1 MARIKDIGI
10 ACLILIPFLVTM
22 LIFERDETETI
33 IGTSL
38 FAIGI
43 ILYRFLNLKIIG
55 VLVIIVGFYFVFFL
69 NPDYNTSRYSFI
81 MKEINPICIRYHL
94 MLKNRIK
101 SAFDSLIQFKHFHII
116 EELFYWTCVVIWLL
130 VLIWVM
136 LQLASNMFSF
146 CFSLIVPIGTFVF
159 SYLVHGWNQK

>member
-43 ILYRFLNLKIIG
+43 ILYRFLN
-55 VLVIIVGFYFVFFL
+55 
-69 NPDYNTSRYSFI
+69 
-81 MKEINPICIRYHL
+81 
-94 MLKNRIK
+94 
-101 SAFDSLIQFKHFHII
+101 FK
-116 EELFYWTCVVIWLL
+116 LL
-130 VLIWVM
+130 V
-136 LQLASNMFSF
+136 F
-146 CFSLIVPIGTFVF
+146 
-159 SYLVHGWNQK
+159 